1 MLPSLGVG
9 EQRNKMETLEA
20 FRLAGKIRYAG
31 FSNWSQSRAEEA
43 HLTAQRLGVKGFVA
57 SQNMWSL
64 AKVDLAQADPTWNY
78 IDAGSFVDSSVS
90 EPVNEKRIYGST
102 DVQLDNQ
109 GARAPP
115 SAAPPRPR

>member
-78 IDAGSFVDSSVS
+78 IDESFVRWHIERGIALGIFEVNPFLFFHWSVRKTLG
-90 EPVNEKRIYGST
+90 P
-102 DVQLDNQ
+102 
-109 GARAPP
+109 A
-115 SAAPPRPR
+115 